1 MLTIYI
7 MMEICLMGI
16 ECTLLTRNM
25 EIADNTCCVKV
36 ACAHLVP

>member
-1 MLTIYI
+1 
-7 MMEICLMGI
+7 MMETYLMGI

-25 EIADNTCCVKV
+25 EIANNTCFVKV